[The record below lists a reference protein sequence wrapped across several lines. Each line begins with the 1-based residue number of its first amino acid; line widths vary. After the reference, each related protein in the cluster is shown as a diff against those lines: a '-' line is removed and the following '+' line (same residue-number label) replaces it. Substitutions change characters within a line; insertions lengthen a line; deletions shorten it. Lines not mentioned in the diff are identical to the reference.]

1 MKKAKFIMSNGN
13 IYTPFLS
20 SKNAMWARS
29 IWFEK
34 LLGKPCHVAGKEK
47 WEQLKKENVIQTLTE
62 LLEGN
67 WEIT

>member
-1 MKKAKFIMSNGN
+1 MKKAKFISVEGTMYVPS
-13 IYTPFLS
+13 LR
-20 SKNAMWARS
+20 SKNSMWARS